1 MNLISK
7 LLKIVIIYL
16 DNLIYLTVKKD
27 KKDIEIGNNNIKI

>member
-7 LLKIVIIYL
+7 VLKIVIIYL
-16 DNLIYLTVKKD
+16 DDLIYLTVKKD